1 MPHPFG
7 ACFLWYRSMRFFIP
21 FVVLITCLLNPTILM
36 GQADVPKSNLSLGIG
51 LPTHP
56 DMDVNENGLFL
67 SLNYRRNFSKVFNWG
82 VFFLRSSANSELD
95 FFEDKQQMLEYLNSP
110 DATIGLGLSPSKI
123 ETYALGGQLHVNFI
137 NRHRHFLSFSG
148 GVGFYSSISSN
159 QRLSEVTIDSLFTED
174 GEFISS
180 SITDFEGEARSER
193 KTELLI
199 MPALNYQYLFK
210 NNYFLGLEANLLLD
224 MDSQE
229 LTQHPVLANFY
240 SFNLHFGK
248 RF

>member
-1 MPHPFG
+1 
-7 ACFLWYRSMRFFIP
+7 MRFLVLLKLFIACW
-21 FVVLITCLLNPTILM
+21 LIP
-36 GQADVPKSNLSLGIG
+36 GQLQAQDVIPKSNFSFAIGI
-51 LPTHP
+51 PTHP

-67 SLNYRRNFSKVFNWG
+67 SLNYRRNFSRVFNWG
-82 VFFLRSSANSELD
+82 IILLRSSANSELD
-95 FFEDKQQMLEYLNSP
+95 FFDDKQQMLNYMNSP

-123 ETYALGGQLHVNFI
+123 ETYALGGQIHVNFI
-137 NRHRHFLSFSG
+137 NRQRHFLSFSG
-148 GVGFYSSISSN
+148 GVGFYTSLSSN
-159 QRLSEVTIDSLFTED
+159 QRLTEVTQESIFTED

-180 SITDFEGEARSER
+180 SITDFEGETQSER
-193 KTELLI
+193 KTELFL
-199 MPALNYQYLFK
+199 MLALNYQYVFK
-210 NNYFLGLEANLLLD
+210 NNYFLGLEANLFLD

>member
-21 FVVLITCLLNPTILM
+21 FVVLITCLLNPGRLSC
-36 GQADVPKSNLSLGIG
+36 QVDRPKSNVSLGLG
-51 LPTHP
+51 MPTHP
-56 DMDVNENGLFL
+56 DMDINENGLFL

-82 VFFLRSSANSELD
+82 VIFLRSSANSELD
-95 FFEDKQQMLEYLNSP
+95 FFEEKQQMLEYMNSQ

-148 GVGFYSSISSN
+148 GIGFYSSLSSH
-159 QRLSEVTIDSLFTED
+159 QRLTEVTIDSIFTED

-180 SITDFEGEARSER
+180 TITGFEGETRSER
-193 KTELLI
+193 KTELFF
-199 MPALNYQYLFK
+199 MPALTCQFIFK
-210 NNYFLGLEANLLLD
+210 SNYFVGAEANLLLD
-224 MDSQE
+224 MDSRE